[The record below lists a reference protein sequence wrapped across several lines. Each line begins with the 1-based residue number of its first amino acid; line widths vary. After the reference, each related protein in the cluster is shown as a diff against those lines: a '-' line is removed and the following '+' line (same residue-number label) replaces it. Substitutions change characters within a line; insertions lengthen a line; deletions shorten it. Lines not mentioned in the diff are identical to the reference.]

1 VAFNKAQLEAGQLV
15 WLLDLHIRGRVYRFS
30 TDIVE
35 VQSGSDVG
43 PSSFNYAAGLEFLEY
58 EDVVGLLDA
67 ESSTRE
73 VSVSVLFQ
81 AGQQEGWTSISD
93 TSRDA
98 GQASGQLSLHLVG
111 NTHKQREIIVDGFL
125 DSPSYGA
132 SEEPVAFTLQESD
145 HIDPALFPPIG
156 AKVDHVNWP
165 QHTLGG
171 GSSIRPDD
179 NAVGQVYPWIF
190 GNPGTSPPIGWWG
203 QNTGYFDATPAL
215 LVGIDTTA
223 EDNSAQTATLLLA
236 GHEVWLEST
245 VVTDNKVTL
254 YNDDWSAPQE
264 LHVQHKKDGSNRTIA
279 FVSAASPGPTYP
291 YYIKVGEEI
300 WVSWSGTVGGVIN
313 KDRTGPMRGAG
324 EIISYL
330 LEQSGLRVDTL
341 RSRAPLKAV
350 DAYLLDFWINEPRT
364 PAEIISEEILPILP
378 LSPQQRNEGLSFV
391 YWRWDATAEQASD
404 RIDIDKD
411 FGDRVSPVEV
421 SSFSEVYNQITI
433 EFCRTGPD
441 GQLRKRLTYARE
453 AGFSVVDGIRYE
465 DHRVIFNQ
473 YALASFSRYGLR
485 EAPTVQ
491 APIVERDETA
501 IAILDWMIRFHSQA
515 RRTVAYRLPQK
526 YQTLE
531 PGDVVTLT
539 DSEIGFSETVCL
551 VTSVIR
557 APGLTEVSFTT
568 VPHWAADTRV

>member
-1 VAFNKAQLEAGQLV
+1 MAFKKAQLEAGQLV
-15 WLLDLHIRGRVYRFS
+15 WLLDLQIRGKVYRFS

-35 VQSGSDVG
+35 VQSGTDVG

-98 GQASGQLSLHLVG
+98 GQATGQLSLHLVG

-125 DSPSYGA
+125 DSPSYGGA
-132 SEEPVAFTLQESD
+132 NEPVAFTLQESD
-145 HIDPALFPPIG
+145 HLDPALFPPIS

-165 QHTLGG
+165 QRTAG

-179 NAVGQVYPWIF
+179 NAVGQVYPWVF

-215 LVGIDTTA
+215 LAEIDVTT
-223 EDNSAQTATLLLA
+223 EDNATNYASLLIA
-236 GHEVWLEST
+236 GHETFPGAAGTLH
-245 VVTDNKVTL
+245 NVTL
-254 YNDDWSAPQE
+254 FSDNWPAPYTT
-264 LHVQHKKDGSNRTIA
+264 LAVNRVDNSGQAVTTCRVA
-279 FVSAASPGPTYP
+279 MPHTTAAG
-291 YYIKVGEEI
+291 YIKVGEEI
-300 WVSWSGTVGGVIN
+300 WCSWSGAGGGVIN

-330 LEQSGLRVDTL
+330 LEQSGLRVDLL

-364 PAEIISEEILPILP
+364 PAEIISEDILPILP
-378 LSPQQRNEGLSFV
+378 LSPQQRTEGLSFV
-391 YWRWDATAEQASD
+391 YWRWDATAEQAND

-421 SSFSEVYNQITI
+421 SPISEVYNQITI
-433 EFCRTGPD
+433 EFCRTGAD
-441 GQLRKRLTYARE
+441 GQLRKRLTYTHE
-453 AGFSVVDGIRYE
+453 DYE
-465 DHRVIFNQ
+465 DHANVIFNQ

-485 EAPTVQ
+485 EAPIVQ
-491 APIVERDETA
+491 APVVERDETA